1 VAGSVS
7 AATWIAL
14 AGVAA
19 AGVGTGVA
27 AVNGAKSNANQ
38 AASLKAQTT
47 ATQTA
52 EASALSTERKNET
65 ATNAVNQKT
74 PDISSILSQAAN
86 SSKVGIGSTM
96 LTGAGGVAPS
106 SLNLGKSTLLGS

>member
-1 VAGSVS
+1 MSGITT
-7 AATWIAL
+7 ATAIAL
-14 AGVAA
+14 AGLAVGA
-19 AGVGTGVA
+19 VGTGVA
-27 AVNGAKSNANQ
+27 AYDGVKSGQNQ

-65 ATNAVNQKT
+65 ATNAANQQT

-86 SSKVGIGSTM
+86 ASKVGVG
-96 LTGAGGVAPS
+96 
-106 SLNLGKSTLLGS
+106 STLLTGPGGVNNSSLSLGKPTLLGT

>member
-1 VAGSVS
+1 MAGTVS

-19 AGVGTGVA
+19 AGIGTGVS
-27 AVNGAKSNANQ
+27 AVNGAKANANQ
-38 AASLKAQTT
+38 QASLKAQTT

-74 PDISSILSQAAN
+74 PDISSILSQPAN
-86 SSKVGIGSTM
+86 SSKGGVGSTM
-96 LTGAGGVAPS
+96 LTGAGGVGNG
-106 SLNLGKSTLLGS
+106 SLSLGKNTLLGS